1 MNQNT
6 YPYELGLALSGG
18 GARGFAH
25 LGALKALDEFQ
36 LKPNIIAGTSA
47 GAIAGVLY
55 ADGYTPEEIMEL
67 FIGLDLSQFAE
78 IQIPKAGIF
87 NMVKFKKFLTKHLR
101 AKTFEEL
108 SIPLHV
114 VTTDLDDGISAV
126 FKQGQLID
134 PIIAS
139 CSIPIIFNPVLIDGI
154 HYVDGGLF
162 HNFPVSTIRD
172 MCQKVIGVNVDPMV
186 QKKYSQ
192 TIIHIAERSFHYM
205 FGANSIPDKALCDI
219 LIETEGVGSFKI
231 FDLAHIHN
239 IFNMGYKAAIQTLSE
254 KKAIE

>member
-1 MNQNT
+1 MNRST

-47 GAIAGVLY
+47 GAIAGALY
-55 ADGYTPEEIMEL
+55 ADGYAPEEIMQL
-67 FIGLDLSQFAE
+67 FAGQELSQFTE
-78 IQIPKAGIF
+78 IQLPKSGIF
-87 NMVKFKKFLTKHLR
+87 SMEKFRKFLKRHLR

-114 VTTDLDDGISAV
+114 VATDLDDGISAV
-126 FKQGQLID
+126 FSQGSLID
-134 PIIAS
+134 PIVAS

-162 HNFPVSTIRD
+162 HNFPVSNIRG
-172 MCQKVIGVNVDPMV
+172 MCQKVIGVNVNPLI

-219 LIETEGVGSFKI
+219 LIEIEEVGGVKI
-231 FDLAHIHN
+231 FDLANTHN
-239 IFNMGYKAAIQTLSE
+239 IFNMGYEAAIHTLSE